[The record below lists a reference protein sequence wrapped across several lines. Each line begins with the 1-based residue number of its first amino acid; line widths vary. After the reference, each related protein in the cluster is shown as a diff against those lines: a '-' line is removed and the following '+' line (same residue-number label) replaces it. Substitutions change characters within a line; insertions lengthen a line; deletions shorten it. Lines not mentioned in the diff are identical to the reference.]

1 MKYCNSSLVYN
12 KKQVL
17 HASERIQNVSHLLLQ
32 PEGAGGVGGEDGAM
46 KEPGMQNLGEV
57 A

>member
-1 MKYCNSSLVYN
+1 MVYN

-17 HASERIQNVSHLLLQ
+17 HASERIQDVSHLLLQ